1 MRAELA
7 PLSLERLLA
16 WIRDERAARGTV
28 FGLHQDLFRCDL
40 AGRHFALTRR
50 GRRLESPVGVAAG
63 PQSQLA
69 QNLVAAWLCGARY
82 LELKTVQ
89 QRDRLDVPRPCIDM
103 ADEGYNCEWSQ
114 ELPLEVSADQYLD
127 AWTAISVLRHEALLA
142 APSQTPAARAAAGA
156 APDGN
161 PGFAMDLSVGY
172 DLAGIRSAAMQ
183 RCLDRLAAPNLELAR
198 RLRAASAVYP
208 GAAEIAPAARLCDSV
223 TLSTMHGCPPE
234 EIERIGRFLLAERGL
249 HTTIKL
255 NPTLLG
261 ASAVR
266 ELLGETLGYGIDVP
280 DSAFAADLAWDA
292 ALDLIRALRDE
303 AARLGLGF
311 GVKLS
316 NTLACRNTR
325 GVLPASE
332 AMVYLSGR
340 ALHPVAVRLAAALQD
355 AFAGELDIS
364 FAGGAAAPNVA
375 RIAAC
380 GLTPVTVCS
389 DLLRPGGYQRLHQ
402 YLDNLQAALD
412 SAGARDLDTYILQC
426 AGATDLPGVTDP
438 AQVGAAALA
447 NLKAYAAEVAADPA
461 YHKATYPDRSVKT
474 RRALGPFDCIGAP
487 CRDTCPAGQDVP
499 AYMAHTA
506 RGELTAALGVVLR
519 DNPFPTVTGM
529 VCDHPCQPRCTRVN
543 YEAPVRIRDVKRTLA
558 HTAPPPAPPVPVAVA
573 PTGHRVA
580 VVGAGPAGLACAWY
594 LNLAGVRVTVYEAN
608 DVAGGMVAGAIPVF
622 RLTDRDIQRDL
633 RRITAT
639 GIEIRTGEMIDR
651 ARLRELLQEYD
662 LVFAGIGAQA
672 DRELGV
678 SGTDLPGVWPAL
690 RFLSAARR
698 GQPPALGRTVA
709 VIGGGN
715 TAMDAAR
722 TALRLVAPGGLV
734 HLLYRRTL
742 AEMPAAREEIQ
753 AIQAEGVLIRELV
766 EPKTIEP
773 LLDGKLM
780 VVSRRMRLGAL
791 DASGR
796 RRPEP
801 IPGVTETLMV
811 DAVIPAV
818 GQRLAGDL
826 LTLRDLPANDP
837 ADTALVLQTGIA
849 RVLTGGDALRR
860 SGTLIEAIADGR
872 RAAEQMLAALG
883 LPSVRDADPADAADA
898 DPAGDR
904 AAAVVPPWRERPLP
918 EWQDRAA
925 RLRPPVL
932 PLVRAMTGPGDLDLV
947 IGELTAE
954 QARAEAARCL
964 DCAVRCDVC
973 VSVCPN
979 RANLAYDLPP
989 VRWPLV
995 KIVAGAADHA
1005 GGGPAIALVPDGEF
1019 TVVQTHQTANLVD
1032 FCNECGN
1039 CATFCP
1045 TAGAPYR
1052 DKPRLALSH
1061 DVFARHDGVHRL
1073 TRQGAATTIEQR
1085 RSELA
1090 GEPAGERLREP
1101 ADEPPSDGRDHR
1113 LTRRGDCFVYEA
1125 AVARVE
1131 LDAAT
1136 FAVRQVESLANGPW
1150 TLDLR
1155 GAARLAVLL
1164 DGLADHPLVGGFAE
1178 VT

>member
-1 MRAELA
+1 MCAELA
-7 PLSLERLLA
+7 PLPLERLLA

-28 FGLHQDLFRCDL
+28 FGLHQDLFRSDL
-40 AGRHFALTRR
+40 AGRPYALARR

-63 PQSQLA
+63 PHSQLA

-89 QRDRLDVPRPCIDM
+89 ERDRLDVPRPCIDM

-114 ELPLEVSADQYLD
+114 ELPLEASAAQYLD
-127 AWTAISVLRHEALLA
+127 AWTAISVLRHEAMAA
-142 APSQTPAARAAAGA
+142 APNQTVAATAAATGA
-156 APDGN
+156 D

-172 DLAGIRSAAMQ
+172 DLAGIRSGKMQ
-183 RCLDRLAAPNLELAR
+183 RCLDRLAAPNDELVR
-198 RLRAASAVYP
+198 RLRAARAVYP
-208 GAAEIAPAARLCDSV
+208 GADEIAPADRLCDSV

-234 EIERIGRFLLAERGL
+234 EIERIARFLLAERGL

-261 ASAVR
+261 ARAVR
-266 ELLGETLGYGIDVP
+266 ELLGETLGYDIEIP
-280 DSAFAADLAWDA
+280 DHAFDADLAWDA
-292 ALDLIRALRDE
+292 ALDLIRSLRDE

-311 GVKLS
+311 GVKLT

-364 FAGGAAAPNVA
+364 FAGGAAAHNVA
-375 RIAAC
+375 QIAAC

-402 YLDNLQAALD
+402 YLDELQSALD

-426 AGATDLPGVTDP
+426 AGVTDP
-438 AQVGAAALA
+438 THVGAAALA

-461 YHKATYPDRSVKT
+461 YRKATYPDRSVKT
-474 RRALGPFDCIGAP
+474 RRALGRFDCIGAP
-487 CRDTCPAGQDVP
+487 CQDTCPAGQDVP

-506 RGELTAALGVVLR
+506 RGELTAALGIVLR

-558 HTAPPPAPPVPVAVA
+558 HTAPPPAPPAPVPAA

-594 LNLAGVRVTVYEAN
+594 LNLAGVRATVYEAK
-608 DVAGGMVAGAIPVF
+608 DGAGGMMAGAIPVF
-622 RLTDRDIQRDL
+622 RLTDRDIQCDL

-651 ARLRELLQEYD
+651 ARLQELLQEYD

-678 SGTDLPGVWPAL
+678 SGTELPGVWPAL
-690 RFLSAARR
+690 RFLSAVRR
-698 GQPPALGRTVA
+698 GRPPAVGRTVA

-722 TALRLVAPGGLV
+722 TALRLVAPGGVV

-753 AIQAEGVLIRELV
+753 AIRAEGVLIRELV

-773 LLDGKLM
+773 LRGGKLM
-780 VVSRRMRLGAL
+780 VVSQRMRLGAL

-826 LTLRDLPANDP
+826 LTLRDLPPNDP
-837 ADTALVLQTGIA
+837 DDATPVLQTGIA

-860 SGTLIEAIADGR
+860 AGTLIEAIADGR

-883 LPSVRDADPADAADA
+883 LPSASDVDAAGTS
-898 DPAGDR
+898 AGAR

-925 RLRPPVL
+925 RLQPPVL

-964 DCAVRCDVC
+964 DCATRCDVC

-979 RANLAYDLPP
+979 RANLAYDVRP

-995 KIVAGAADHA
+995 KIVASAA
-1005 GGGPAIALVPDGEF
+1005 GGDSAIALVPDGEF
-1019 TVVQTHQTANLVD
+1019 AVVQTHQTANLVD

-1045 TAGAPYR
+1045 TGGAPYR
-1052 DKPRLALSH
+1052 DKPRLALSR
-1061 DVFARHDGVHRL
+1061 DVFARRDGVHRL
-1073 TRQGAATTIEQR
+1073 TRRGAAITIEQR
-1085 RSELA
+1085 R
-1090 GEPAGERLREP
+1090 GEPADARPG
-1101 ADEPPSDGRDHR
+1101 EPPSHSRDHR
-1113 LTRRGDCFVYEA
+1113 LTRRGDCFVYETA
-1125 AVARVE
+1125 IACVE

-1136 FAVRQVESLANGPW
+1136 FAVRRVESLANGPW

-1164 DGLADHPLVGGFAE
+1164 DGLADHPLAGGLAE